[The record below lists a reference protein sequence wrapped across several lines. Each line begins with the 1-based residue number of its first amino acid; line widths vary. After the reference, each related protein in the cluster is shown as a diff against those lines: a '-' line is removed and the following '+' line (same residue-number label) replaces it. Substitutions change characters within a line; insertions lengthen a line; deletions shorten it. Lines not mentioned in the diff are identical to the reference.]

1 MAETIT
7 SPVTTPD
14 FWSEERARWRPL
26 LQPPKWNDPRWAF
39 ASLLTLYAVL
49 GFTTFGFNRSPW
61 QMLFILGAGL
71 VLDVVYA
78 RFVRGVVV
86 FPLSA
91 WISCCSLAILLN
103 YSHGSL
109 LPFFP
114 VLLCFAGKNILTFEG
129 KHFYNPAMFAVGAS
143 LLIGGEMI
151 TAAAAYQWDG
161 NAITVTF
168 FLIAAGLAMFV
179 FRVGRTWLILSFL
192 FFYACQT
199 ALRAVIMRHH
209 LPPEMLFIGT
219 MTTPPFFL
227 FTMYMITDPQTSP
240 KTPKEQVLV
249 AFFIALVDL
258 ALHLKESVFTFFYAA
273 LIVATVRF
281 ALKHI
286 GKIRAVGIES
296 WFSNE
301 LLSPMRGRAVLLTAV
316 IAGLYGLV
324 FFATMSPQAARPV
337 GFTMERVD
345 IGAAGLST
353 SMSDLLEQ
361 VDPRLHNVG
370 KWVMSVGDA
379 AAVGDVDGDGRLDLF
394 LTNALKSDAD
404 RAAIYLNKSDAK
416 GLRFERLA
424 VPVLAALAPDFKVRG
439 VAAGGAFVDY
449 DGDGDDDLFVSVAFG
464 KSMLL
469 RNDRVET
476 GVVGFTDVSVAMGLD
491 EHTVSLGAVFFDV
504 ENDGDLDLLIMNA
517 TTPFLPGYDTP
528 TPLNIFQ
535 LPQPTSPDDRR
546 MFRFMHNGWHDA
558 NNGGLNRLY
567 LNDGSRFVVADNAA
581 WGLTDTRWSL
591 AAVAVDFNH
600 DGYTDLYIANDFGP
614 DELYLNEQ
622 GKRFRL
628 HKGGTL
634 FNTVSNDTY
643 KGMNA
648 STADFDRNGWLD
660 VYISNVHHPLQSE
673 GSLLWMVLPSN
684 DPFAPNF
691 KDEATV
697 RGALNEKRFG
707 WGAAAADLDNDGWP
721 DIVQANGMVDDRL
734 DRRIP
739 DGERKDYWYVSHKL
753 MQSGPEVHT
762 YADKW
767 GDIQGRTIFPNEA
780 RRAYM
785 NLGEEA
791 PGHFV
796 DVAAVLGITDPD
808 NSRGVVAADFDNDGD
823 LDLVVT
829 NQHGPVSLYRSTL
842 HQQQPTSSH
851 FACVRPVGNGTST
864 ARAALGTTGV
874 VVHGGRTMLEQS
886 TLMGG
891 FSGQRD
897 PFLRF
902 GLGAT
907 TDTSVKATLTFTD
920 GATQEV
926 VLPVDRCVD
935 VVQGG
940 GVVERQVVP
949 VSAP

>member
-7 SPVTTPD
+7 SPLAPPD
-14 FWSEERARWRPL
+14 FADERSRWAPL
-26 LQPPKWNDPRWAF
+26 LQPPKYNDARWAF
-39 ASLLTLYAVL
+39 AGLLTLYAVL
-49 GFTTFGFNRSPW
+49 GFTFFGFNRSPW
-61 QMLFILGAGL
+61 QMLFILGSGL
-71 VLDVVYA
+71 VVDVVYA
-78 RFVRGVVV
+78 RVVRGVVV

-103 YSHGSL
+103 YSHGSI

-168 FLIAAGLAMFV
+168 FLVAAGLAMFV

-249 AFFIALVDL
+249 AFLIAIVDL

-273 LIVATVRF
+273 LLVATVRF
-281 ALKHI
+281 TIKHV
-286 GKIRAVGIES
+286 GKIRRVGIAV
-296 WFSNE
+296 WWRTE
-301 LLSPMRGRAVLLTAV
+301 LLSPMRLRAIALTVL
-316 IAGLYGLV
+316 IAGVYGLV
-324 FFATMSPQAARPV
+324 YVATSSPQSARPV
-337 GFTMERVD
+337 GFAMERVD
-345 IGAAGLST
+345 IAKAGLST
-353 SMSDLLEQ
+353 TMSDLLEQ

-379 AAVGDVDGDGRLDLF
+379 VAVGDVDGDGRLDLF

-404 RAAIYLNKSDAK
+404 RAAIYLNKSDAE
-416 GLRFERLA
+416 GLRFERLP
-424 VPVLAALAPDFKVRG
+424 VPVLAALAPDFKARG

-449 DGDGDDDLFVSVAFG
+449 DGDGDDDLFVAVAFG
-464 KSMLL
+464 KSLLL
-469 RNDRVET
+469 RNDRIET
-476 GVVGFTDVSVAMGLD
+476 GTVGFTDVSLAMGID
-491 EHTVSLGAVFFDV
+491 EHNVSLGAVFFDV
-504 ENDGDLDLLIMNA
+504 DNDGDLDLLVMNA
-517 TTPFLPGYDTP
+517 TTPFLPDYDTP
-528 TPLNIFQ
+528 TPLNIFN

-558 NNGGLNRLY
+558 NNGGLNRLFI
-567 LNDGSRFVVADNAA
+567 NDGHRFNVADNAA
-581 WGLTDTRWSL
+581 WGLVDTRWSL

-622 GKRFRL
+622 GKHFAL
-628 HKGGTL
+628 HKGGSL

-673 GSLLWMVLPSN
+673 GSLLWMVSPSA
-684 DPFAPNF
+684 DPFRPKF

-697 RGALNEKRFG
+697 RGALNERRFG

-721 DIVQANGMVDDRL
+721 DIVQANGMLDDRL
-734 DRRIP
+734 DHRIP

-785 NLGEEA
+785 NLGEQA

-796 DVAAVLGITDPD
+796 DVAAVLGIADPD
-808 NSRGVVAADFDNDGD
+808 NSRGVLAADLDNDGD
-823 LDLVVT
+823 LDLVIT

-864 ARAALGTTGV
+864 PKAALGTTGV
-874 VVHGGRTMLEQS
+874 VEHNGRTMLEQS
-886 TLMGG
+886 TLMAG

-902 GLGAT
+902 GMGSAT
-907 TDTSVKATLTFTD
+907 DVTVQVALTWTD
-920 GATQEV
+920 GSTETV
-926 VLPVDRCVD
+926 VVPVDRCVE
-935 VVQGG
+935 
-940 GVVERQVVP
+940 VVEGIGIVER
-949 VSAP
+949 APSR